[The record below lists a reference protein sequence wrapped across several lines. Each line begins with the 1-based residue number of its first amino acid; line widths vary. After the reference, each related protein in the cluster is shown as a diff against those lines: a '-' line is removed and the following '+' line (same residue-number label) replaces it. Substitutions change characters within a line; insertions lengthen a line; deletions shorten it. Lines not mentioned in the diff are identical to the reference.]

1 MMATEYGG
9 APSWEDWSQPR
20 TLGPYRLL
28 EPLGVNAADTVYLAR
43 VDGAHRLQ
51 RWVALRVVEGAS
63 AGDHGQVRE
72 LCVQARRAASIAH
85 PNLMTVFD
93 VAESDGSWWVATEYL
108 LGESAEQL

>member
-51 RWVALRVVEGAS
+51 RWVALRVVERAGPRAGARAVRS
-63 AGDHGQVRE
+63 GAARGLHRAPEPDDGLRRRRERRE
-72 LCVQARRAASIAH
+72 LVGRDRVPARR
-85 PNLMTVFD
+85 
-93 VAESDGSWWVATEYL
+93 ER
-108 LGESAEQL
+108 